1 MGQSLSDILDMFE
14 EEGIQFSSDDD
25 LQEFAPLMMDVN
37 NNTRMLIHRGWT
49 PVEMFRQTPPR
60 PKGQRPKLVPMS
72 SSAAKMLDEASD
84 ELKGMGFDVAPNDP
98 CPCGSGKKYK
108 KCCGRK

>member
-1 MGQSLSDILDMFE
+1 
-14 EEGIQFSSDDD
+14 
-25 LQEFAPLMMDVN
+25 MMDVN

-72 SSAAKMLDEASD
+72 SSAAKMLGEASN
-84 ELKGMGFDVAPNDP
+84 ELKGMGLDVDLDYNADEITTIAMPGGIAGQVVVGKKRIYPNDP